1 MKLNVRAMAI
11 TMGVFWGGAVLGMEV
26 VNLVSP
32 KYGSGFLRLIA
43 SMYPGYKGRRTGKQ
57 VALGAAYAVADGAS
71 SGLLFALLYNRL
83 AQPGKHAEA
92 EEEDRA
98 LLRSAS

>member
-11 TMGVFWGGAVLGMEV
+11 TMGVFWGGAVLGTGV

-32 KYGSGFLRLIA
+32 KYGAGFLKLIS

-57 VALGAAYAVADGAS
+57 VALGAAWAVADGAG
-71 SGLLFALLYNRL
+71 SGLLFALLYNRF
-83 AQPGKHAEA
+83 ARHEA
-92 EEEDRA
+92 HEGEDQAMFRA
-98 LLRSAS
+98 AS